1 MTHLPQTLQSWGKP
15 GFEPTFKRE
24 IEALDAAELPLQQG
38 LARSSHVADQ
48 PFHAMLIHASEAPGV
63 LRVKAGIFYG
73 GIIAGCSCADDPT
86 PIDTQ
91 TEYCVLQLDI
101 DRETAETRVTLLD
114 D

>member
-1 MTHLPQTLQSWGKP
+1 MTHLTQTVQSWGKP
-15 GFEPTFKRE
+15 GFEQAFKRE

-48 PFHAMLIHASEAPGV
+48 PFHAMLIDAREAPGV
-63 LRVKAGIFYG
+63 LCIKAGIFYG

-86 PIDTQ
+86 PIDVQ

-101 DRETAETRVTLLD
+101 DRTSGEARVALLD